1 MHRRHQHLNIP
12 IEIVRTVVA
21 ISETGS
27 LSKAGERLGLSQ
39 PAVSSQIN
47 RLQSL
52 VGGAL
57 FSKTANGTTTTELG
71 KLALREARRIL
82 EANDQLLRL
91 GGNTD
96 GPQPLRLGMS
106 TLFLPKFIKQQTTA
120 SLTDVFIRADHSLEI
135 AKGLID
141 GYIDI
146 GCIFE
151 NSAFESGIEELVV
164 NECTDPLVWIR
175 ARNFVLSPGAP
186 LPVLTWPGDDWTIRA
201 LTRHGISYKIAF
213 NSADHHAKL
222 AAVEAGLGLA
232 VVPESMVPPNLVKAR
247 EYYLP
252 ALPPIKVLLCAR
264 LGLRPT
270 RRWRLRSNF
279 RRCFS
284 ESFRPKRLSRW
295 SNRLRCEYVFRYA
308 QRIPGAGRDR
318 RPAVR
323 AWLILTN
330 PVIGWISG
338 RAVTGH

>member
-1 MHRRHQHLNIP
+1 MVRAERGVCVAVYGGESFGFELEGRCRSCWSLGGASMHKRHQNLNIP
-12 IEIVRTVVA
+12 IEVVRTVVA

-106 TLFLPKFIKQQTTA
+106 TLFLPKFIKQQSPG
-120 SLTDVFIRADHSLEI
+120 SLADVFIRADHSVEI

-146 GCIFE
+146 
-151 NSAFESGIEELVV
+151 
-164 NECTDPLVWIR
+164 
-175 ARNFVLSPGAP
+175 
-186 LPVLTWPGDDWTIRA
+186 
-201 LTRHGISYKIAF
+201 
-213 NSADHHAKL
+213 
-222 AAVEAGLGLA
+222 
-232 VVPESMVPPNLVKAR
+232 
-247 EYYLP
+247 
-252 ALPPIKVLLCAR
+252 
-264 LGLRPT
+264 
-270 RRWRLRSNF
+270 
-279 RRCFS
+279 
-284 ESFRPKRLSRW
+284 
-295 SNRLRCEYVFRYA
+295 
-308 QRIPGAGRDR
+308 
-318 RPAVR
+318 
-323 AWLILTN
+323 
-330 PVIGWISG
+330 
-338 RAVTGH
+338 